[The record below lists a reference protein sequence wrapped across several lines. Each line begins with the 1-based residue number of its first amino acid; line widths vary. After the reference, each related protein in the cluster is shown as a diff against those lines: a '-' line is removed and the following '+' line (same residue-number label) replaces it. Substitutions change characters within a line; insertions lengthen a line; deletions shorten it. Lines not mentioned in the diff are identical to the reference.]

1 MTFWSIDALPNRTT
15 MYCLLLRRP
24 MTSIQEDQ
32 ERQQKLE
39 ELYAKDGRH
48 DPSHP
53 MHCLYTGLWQE
64 YLLQC
69 EGV

>member
-1 MTFWSIDALPNRTT
+1 MTTIK
-15 MYCLLLRRP
+15 
-24 MTSIQEDQ
+24 EDQ

-39 ELYAKDGRH
+39 ELYEKDGRH

-64 YLLQC
+64 YLMWC